1 MVSSLVRSQVR
12 RSHENGILSTHSAYL
27 RQYGEKVSATKLN
40 MGVLDDIKKIIAG
53 GDPNEVLAAENDE
66 IISKYQIVVDKIN
79 ALEEKF
85 EKLSDDELKMKT
97 EQFQQDIKKG
107 ASLDSILVEA
117 FAVVSFQRFYL
128 LGINLLNY

>member
-1 MVSSLVRSQVR
+1 MLGR
-12 RSHENGILSTHSAYL
+12 RRRRRGNREARERRVKRARGRCGEPSAEHSAMRL
-27 RQYGEKVSATKLN
+27 
-40 MGVLDDIKKIIAG
+40 
-53 GDPNEVLAAENDE
+53 DPNEVLAAENDE

-85 EKLSDDELKMKT
+85 EKLSDDELKIKT

-107 ASLDSILVEA
+107 VSLDSILVEA